1 MTFENAM
8 KFISSFTKSGE
19 PVRNLDRIAG
29 LLNQVGN
36 PQKKLKFIHIAGT
49 NGKGSVAEY
58 LTNILI
64 QSGYRTGTLTSPYI
78 RHYQDR
84 IRFNGQDIPE
94 KILCELCE
102 GLQATVT
109 GTSYSQF
116 EITMVIAFLY
126 FVRKNADIVVLETGI
141 GGLLDATNIIE
152 KPLVSVLTSVSKDH
166 MEILGDTI
174 EKIAAQKAGIIKP
187 GCPVVISPFN
197 KGGQIFG
204 QTAREKHC
212 KIFCSDFDEIDFCA
226 VGITGNYF
234 FYHDEDYSTKMG
246 GVHQVENAVTAI
258 ETVEA
263 LREQGFAV
271 PEDAVKAGLGETIV
285 PGRIQILQENPLV
298 ILDGGHNADGTEAL
312 ARLLQEDR
320 GGKYIGICGMTGT
333 KDADT
338 AAKNLSAVFS
348 KVFCVDGFTPNAL
361 PKEQLA
367 GYFRKYH
374 TQAETSALEDALPK
388 ALKLAESSENPVVIC
403 GSLYLASWYL
413 NQR

>member
-19 PVRNLDRIAG
+19 PVKNLDRIAG

-36 PQKKLKFIHIAGT
+36 PQKKLKYIHIAGT

-64 QSGYRTGTLTSPYI
+64 NSGYRTGTLTSPYI

-109 GTSYSQF
+109 GNGYSQF

-126 FVRKNADIVVLETGI
+126 FVRKQADVVVLETGI

-166 MEILGDTI
+166 TEILGDTI
-174 EKIAAQKAGIIKP
+174 EKIAYQKAGIIKN
-187 GCPVVISPFN
+187 GCPVVISLDN
-197 KGGQIFG
+197 KG
-204 QTAREKHC
+204 E
-212 KIFCSDFDEIDFCA
+212 KIFRKTAEQKHSPVFQPERKA
-226 VGITGNYF
+226 VFVYDTALTGNEF
-234 FYHDEDYSTKMG
+234 FYHDICYHTKMG
-246 GVHQVENAVTAI
+246 GEHQVENAVTVL
-258 ETVEA
+258 ETVTV
-263 LREQGFAV
+263 LRKQGFDL
-271 PEDAVKAGLGETIV
+271 PEDAVRKALAETTV
-285 PGRIQILQENPLV
+285 PGRIQILQEHPLV
-298 ILDGGHNADGTEAL
+298 ILDGGHNPDGTRAL
-312 ARLLQEDR
+312 SELPKGDR
-320 GGKYIGICGMTGT
+320 GGKYIGICGMTGS

-338 AAKNLSAVFS
+338 ASGNLS
-348 KVFCVDGFTPNAL
+348 
-361 PKEQLA
+361 
-367 GYFRKYH
+367 
-374 TQAETSALEDALPK
+374 
-388 ALKLAESSENPVVIC
+388 PV
-403 GSLYLASWYL
+403 
-413 NQR
+413 